1 MKLTYRGIQYDEK
14 DRNSLISAGIADKK
28 IIYRGNTLEAGI
40 NSKFPLIKFIKQLFN
55 KPKANAVF
63 NPIAF
68 WYNHKR
74 EFLEYCWCLDQ
85 IELDYAPRS
94 LDRCWDLTLQA
105 ERTKALKSH
114 QKTELKYRGVTY
126 YR

>member
-14 DRNSLISAGIADKK
+14 DRNSLISAGIANKE
-28 IIYRGNTLEAGI
+28 IIYRGNSSKAGI
-40 NSKFPLIKFIKQLFN
+40 NPVFPLMKYIKHLFS
-55 KPKANAVF
+55 KPSSKTVF
-63 NPIAF
+63 DPIAF
-68 WYNHKR
+68 WYEHKR

-85 IELDYAPRS
+85 IELD
-94 LDRCWDLTLQA
+94 RCWDLTLQA
-105 ERTKALKSH
+105 ARTKALKSQ

>member
-14 DRNSLISAGIADKK
+14 DRNSSISAGIADKE

-68 WYNHKR
+68 WHEHKR
-74 EFLEYCWCLDQ
+74 EFLEYCWHLDQ
-85 IELDYAPRS
+85 IE

-105 ERTKALKSH
+105 ERTKALKSQ
-114 QKTELKYRGVTY
+114 QKTKLKYRGITY